1 MGPQRR
7 EMTAV
12 VGGETT
18 SLLNAPRTAAAAAA
32 AAAEAHEDPF
42 SRAFETGGGRGGSSE
57 DGAGDMPRYDLHSY
71 HAQPSS
77 AYQPALPP
85 PERRKTNNAKTR
97 FPSLTPAPGP
107 FLQSGDTRAAEAVAH
122 ARKTWAP
129 PALRTQAVTSYGAV
143 PDLEVIPEDTEV
155 RRFQVP
161 QGVRRYADLGCPAC
175 TIS

>member
-1 MGPQRR
+1 MRSYLHLYLEKYRATGINVPVGQTRYLC
-7 EMTAV
+7 V
-12 VGGETT
+12 VCFPT
-18 SLLNAPRTAAAAAA
+18 SPITPAPLLPRPPTPLHPPLPPLLPSFPAGNP
-32 AAAEAHEDPF
+32 HHHS
-42 SRAFETGGGRGGSSE
+42 SRPCFTRPPSA
-57 DGAGDMPRYDLHSY
+57 DMPRYDLHSY

-143 PDLEVIPEDTEV
+143 PDLEV
-155 RRFQVP
+155 
-161 QGVRRYADLGCPAC
+161 GCARGGQW
-175 TIS
+175 